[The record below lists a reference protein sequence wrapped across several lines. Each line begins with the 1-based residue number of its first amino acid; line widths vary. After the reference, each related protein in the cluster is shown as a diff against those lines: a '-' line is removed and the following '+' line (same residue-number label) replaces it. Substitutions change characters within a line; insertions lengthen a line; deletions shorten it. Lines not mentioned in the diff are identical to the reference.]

1 MLLNNTLI
9 LLEEQLWDE
18 KGLFREH
25 GLFRIVYLADSDIGR
40 MPRTRIRL
48 SLGTNASLLC
58 FANMIGPVQL
68 NEACQTLHGASS
80 AEVSAASLS
89 CICMTAAFVQKQGIT
104 STLIWS

>member
-48 SLGTNASLLC
+48 SLGTNEFYPTATYSWSK
-58 FANMIGPVQL
+58 FAGRCAQALQHKLIFV
-68 NEACQTLHGASS
+68 
-80 AEVSAASLS
+80 VS
-89 CICMTAAFVQKQGIT
+89 
-104 STLIWS
+104 